1 MSRLGHM
8 GRDNE
13 DRVTSRTFFCAL
25 VISAGEAHSLKID
38 EILFEGK
45 SDFQDVAI
53 FKVTSV
59 RHAR

>member
-1 MSRLGHM
+1 M
-8 GRDNE
+8 
-13 DRVTSRTFFCAL
+13 TSRTFFCAL